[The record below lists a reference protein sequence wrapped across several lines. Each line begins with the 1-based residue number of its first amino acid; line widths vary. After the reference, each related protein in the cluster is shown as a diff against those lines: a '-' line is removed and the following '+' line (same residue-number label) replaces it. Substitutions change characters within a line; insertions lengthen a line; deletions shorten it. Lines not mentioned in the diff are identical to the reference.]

1 MKFLRR
7 WLSRKNW
14 EGDLSDE
21 LRFHVEH
28 QTAANIANGM
38 SPEEGKRHATLQ
50 FGAVEGVK
58 EDCREERRGF
68 WLETFWADLSYA
80 LRTLR
85 KNPGFA
91 AIAILTLALGIGAN
105 TAIFSVVYA
114 VLFKP
119 LPYANPQQLV
129 VVFSAKPQEGVAMTG
144 ISYPNFEELRE
155 QNHVFSELASSQQH
169 DLTLTGRGEPFVVRT
184 GVVTPEVFALLA
196 QAPLAGR
203 TLVPD
208 DGRRGAASVVILSEN
223 LWRSRFGADPNIV
236 GSSISLDKRSFT
248 VVGIMRAG
256 FCSEIGG
263 RGQEVWVPL
272 VDDPL
277 FGGWMTRRGG
287 HWMNLIGRLRP
298 GVSVAQAQAEMDA
311 IAGRLAKEDPADN
324 AGWIIRVGPLQS
336 AIVGDVKPALLIL
349 LGAVALVLLIACA
362 NIANLLLA
370 RATSRAREMSVR
382 IALGA
387 GRGRIVRQLLTESAA
402 LGLLGGVAGILLA
415 YWGVHGLS
423 SLLPQGLPQTHAIR
437 VDGWVLGFALLLSI
451 SASFVFGLAPALFA
465 AGSDLQTSLR
475 EGAGRAGGS
484 GARQRA
490 RSFLAAAEIAL
501 AMVLL
506 IGAGLL
512 VRSFVAI
519 TSVKPGFDSRHLLK
533 AEVSLPQFEYSTPQ
547 QWTNFS
553 NELMARIQAEPGMR
567 DSAIAAPL
575 PLAYD
580 NVNLGF
586 EIQGRV
592 APPSAKPRTA
602 DYISISPEYLRVMGI
617 PLLQGRNFNQQDS
630 MSAPRVA
637 IISAEMARMYFPN
650 QDPVGKR
657 LIFGFPPNSDVPR
670 EIVGIVGDVRDVSLS
685 QMPGAMMYVPFQQA
699 PFWGGLVVTRT
710 DLSLSAAVAS
720 IQRGVNAIDKDLPI
734 TDAASMSDAI
744 QGTVAQPRFQ
754 TFLLAMFGSLALIL
768 ASVGIYGVIS
778 YSVAQRTH
786 EIGIRMSLGAQR
798 KDVLQLVLGE
808 GVKLALAGTAIG
820 LAAALGLTRLMAKLL
835 YGVSATD
842 PFTFAAVAVVLMFVA
857 LAACYIPARRA
868 MRVDPMIA
876 LRYE

>member
-1 MKFLRR
+1 MKSWRQRF
-7 WLSRKNW
+7 SRKNW
-14 EGDLSDE
+14 EGDMSEE
-21 LRFHVEH
+21 LRFHVEQ
-28 QTAANIANGM
+28 QTSANIAAGM
-38 SPEEGKRHATLQ
+38 SAQEAKRQANLQ
-50 FGAVEGVK
+50 FGGVEGVK

-68 WLETFWADLSYA
+68 WFETFWADLRYA

-129 VVFSAKPQEGVAMTG
+129 VVFSAKPQEGVAMAG

-169 DLTLTGRGEPFVVRT
+169 DLTLTGHGEPFVVRT

-196 QAPLAGR
+196 EAPLAGR

-208 DGRRGAASVVILSEN
+208 DGRRGAAPVVILSEN

-272 VDDPL
+272 VDDPV
-277 FGGWMTRRGG
+277 FGGWMTRRSG

-311 IAGRLAKEDPADN
+311 IAGRLAKQDPADN

-402 LGLLGGVAGILLA
+402 LGLLGGVAGVLLA
-415 YWGVHGLS
+415 FWGVRGLS

-437 VDGWVLGFALLLSI
+437 VDGWVLGFALVLSI

-465 AGSDLQTSLR
+465 AGSDLQASLR

-512 VRSFVAI
+512 VRSFVAM

-547 QWTNFS
+547 QWANFS
-553 NELMARIQAEPGMR
+553 NELLARIQAEPGMR
-567 DSAIAAPL
+567 DSAFAAPL

-586 EIQGRV
+586 EIEGNV

-602 DYISISPEYLRVMGI
+602 DYVSISPEYLRVMGI

-637 IISAEMARMYFPN
+637 IISAEMARMYFSD

-710 DLSLSAAVAS
+710 NLSLSAAAAS

-744 QGTVAQPRFQ
+744 HGTVAQPRFQ

-768 ASVGIYGVIS
+768 AAVGIYGVIS

-798 KDVLQLVLGE
+798 KDVLQLVLSE
-808 GVKLALAGTAIG
+808 GVRLALAGAAIG
-820 LAAALGLTRLMAKLL
+820 VVAALGLTRLMGRLL

-857 LAACYIPARRA
+857 LIACYIPARRA

>member
-1 MKFLRR
+1 MKFWRQR
-7 WLSRKNW
+7 FSRKNW
-14 EGDLSDE
+14 EGDMSEE
-21 LRFHVEH
+21 LRFHMEQ
-28 QTAANIANGM
+28 QTSANIAAGM
-38 SPEEGKRHATLQ
+38 SAQEAKRQANLQ
-50 FGAVEGVK
+50 FGGVEGVK

-68 WLETFWADLSYA
+68 WFETFWADLRYA

-119 LPYANPQQLV
+119 LPYANAQQLV
-129 VVFSAKPQEGVAMTG
+129 VVFSAKPQEGVAMAG

-169 DLTLTGRGEPFVVRT
+169 DLTLTGHGEPFVVRT

-196 QAPLAGR
+196 EAPLAGR

-208 DGRRGAASVVILSEN
+208 DGRRGAAPVVILSEN

-272 VDDPL
+272 VDDPV

-311 IAGRLAKEDPADN
+311 IAGRLAKQDPADN

-402 LGLLGGVAGILLA
+402 LGLLGGVAGVLLA
-415 YWGVHGLS
+415 YWGVHGLR

-512 VRSFVAI
+512 VRSFVAM

-547 QWTNFS
+547 QWANFS
-553 NELMARIQAEPGMR
+553 NELLARIQAEPGMR
-567 DSAIAAPL
+567 DSAFAAPL

-586 EIQGRV
+586 EIEGSV

-602 DYISISPEYLRVMGI
+602 DYVSISPEYLQVMGI

-637 IISAEMARMYFPN
+637 IISAEMAHMYFPN
-650 QDPVGKR
+650 QDPIGKR

-670 EIVGIVGDVRDVSLS
+670 EIIGIVGDVRDVSLS

-710 DLSLSAAVAS
+710 NLSLSAAAAS

-734 TDAASMSDAI
+734 TDVASMSDAI

-754 TFLLAMFGSLALIL
+754 TVLLVMFGSLALIL

-798 KDVLQLVLGE
+798 KDVLQLVLSE
-808 GVKLALAGTAIG
+808 GVRLALAGAAIG
-820 LAAALGLTRLMAKLL
+820 VVAALGLTRLMGRLL

-857 LAACYIPARRA
+857 LIACYIPARRA